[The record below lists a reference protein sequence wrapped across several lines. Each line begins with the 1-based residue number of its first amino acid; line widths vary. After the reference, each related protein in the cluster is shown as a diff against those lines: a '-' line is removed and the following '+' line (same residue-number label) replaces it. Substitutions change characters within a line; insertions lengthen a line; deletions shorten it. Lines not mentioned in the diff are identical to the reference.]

1 MTTYAEPLTA
11 VSPPRVRVSRRWRR
25 VRNVLTAYSFIAPN
39 FIGFAVFTLG
49 PIVFAFAL
57 AFMHWDGSNPIEFAG
72 LDNFWRL
79 FSDKVFQAA
88 FWNTIIY
95 TGFTVP
101 LTLVCSLGLAILLNQ
116 KIFGRNFFRTVAFFP
131 YVASLIA
138 VAVVWNM
145 LFNPDFGPVNMVLY
159 TLGVDPKNLPGWAA
173 DRHWAMVTVI
183 MFSVWKNMGYFMV
196 IYLAGLQGISAELYE
211 AAEHRRRHRLAEV
224 LVRHPAA
231 AGADHLLR
239 LGDADH
245 QVVQGVRPDLHDHA
259 GRAGN
264 GDPGAGLSHL
274 QRGLRLLGPR
284 LFEHGGP
291 GPVPARPRHHRRPV
305 PLDAREGGGP
315 GMSTATLPTD
325 ATALK
330 RPRRR
335 VNWGLILT
343 YVIVILITLTMLA
356 PFVWM
361 LSASLKLNRDVFAFP
376 IEWIPSHPR
385 WQNYVDIW
393 TKIPL
398 ALFIYN
404 TFKLTVIVT
413 ILQLLTSSFAAY
425 AFAKLR
431 FPYRNALFLAYIATI
446 AMPWQVYMVP
456 QFIMMRGFGL
466 NNTLTALIC
475 LQAFTAFGVFLMR
488 QFYMSIPDE
497 LCEAARIDGM
507 SEYGIWWRIMLPLS
521 MPAISTLTIFTF
533 VTTWNDFLGP
543 LIYLTKTEVKTIQI
557 GIRMFITQYT
567 QEYGLIMAAS
577 VVSLIPVLILFL
589 ALQRFFVEGIA
600 STGLKG

>member
-1 MTTYAEPLTA
+1 
-11 VSPPRVRVSRRWRR
+11 
-25 VRNVLTAYSFIAPN
+25 
-39 FIGFAVFTLG
+39 
-49 PIVFAFAL
+49 
-57 AFMHWDGSNPIEFAG
+57 
-72 LDNFWRL
+72 
-79 FSDKVFQAA
+79 
-88 FWNTIIY
+88 
-95 TGFTVP
+95 
-101 LTLVCSLGLAILLNQ
+101 
-116 KIFGRNFFRTVAFFP
+116 
-131 YVASLIA
+131 
-138 VAVVWNM
+138 
-145 LFNPDFGPVNMVLY
+145 
-159 TLGVDPKNLPGWAA
+159 
-173 DRHWAMVTVI
+173 
-183 MFSVWKNMGYFMV
+183 
-196 IYLAGLQGISAELYE
+196 
-211 AAEHRRRHRLAEV
+211 
-224 LVRHPAA
+224 
-231 AGADHLLR
+231 
-239 LGDADH
+239 
-245 QVVQGVRPDLHDHA
+245 
-259 GRAGN
+259 
-264 GDPGAGLSHL
+264 
-274 QRGLRLLGPR
+274 
-284 LFEHGGP
+284 
-291 GPVPARPRHHRRPV
+291 
-305 PLDAREGGGP
+305 
-315 GMSTATLPTD
+315 MSMATLPTN
-325 ATALK
+325 AAALK
-330 RPRRR
+330 RPRKR
-335 VNWGLILT
+335 VKWGLVAT
-343 YVIVILITLTMLA
+343 YVIVILITITMLA

-376 IEWIPSHPR
+376 IEWIPSQPR
-385 WQNYVDIW
+385 WENFVDIW

-404 TFKLTVIVT
+404 TFKLTVVVT

-600 STGLKG
+600 STGIKG